1 MGLLDGLQPR
11 FYAAT
16 CKVGTIL
23 AGLSA
28 EDAKTLQDA
37 LENHKKWTS
46 HSLAIALADK
56 GINVT
61 RDTLAVHRAKTCRCY
76 RREL

>member
-1 MGLLDGLQPR
+1 MGLLDNLQPKH
-11 FYAAT
+11 YAKT

-23 AGLSA
+23 DGLSV
-28 EDAKTLQDA
+28 EDAKILITAIDDL
-37 LENHKKWTS
+37 HKWTS
-46 HSLAIALADK
+46 HALAIALADK

-76 RREL
+76 REAK